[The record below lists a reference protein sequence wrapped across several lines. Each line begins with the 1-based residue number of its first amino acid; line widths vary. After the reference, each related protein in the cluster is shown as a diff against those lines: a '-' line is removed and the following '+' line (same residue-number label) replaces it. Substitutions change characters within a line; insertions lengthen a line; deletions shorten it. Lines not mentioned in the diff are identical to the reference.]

1 MAQYSE
7 HKKKTLMNE
16 SILLHILTICGLI
29 LVSAF
34 FSGAET
40 GLTAASKGT
49 IYKLK
54 MSSDRRAELVSRL
67 LRDKDALIGTLL
79 LGNNGVN
86 ILASALSTSLA
97 IRLYGDDGV
106 FYSTVIMTILVLV
119 FAEVLPKTY
128 ALYNAEKVAL
138 SVARPLVIF
147 VTILSPITRLV
158 QIMVDMFMNLL
169 GMSKKNSDTLTATE
183 ELRGTIEMHHREGRV
198 VKRDRDMLG
207 SVLDLT
213 ETEISK
219 VMVHRKKMLT
229 VNVDQAPSKLISQLL
244 SKNHTR
250 IPVWKG
256 KPDNIIGILHTKSV
270 LKLIHKKK
278 GKVKISE
285 IMKLVADPWFVPE
298 TNTLSNQLMQ
308 FRKKRMHIAI
318 VVDEYGDL
326 VGLVTLE
333 DILEEIVGKI
343 DDEHDR
349 YSGGPIKRFKGGRME
364 VDGEMTIRDLNR
376 QMDWHLPDIAATTV
390 AGLIIHESEIIP
402 NVGQKFVFHN
412 FTFKVIKRKG
422 NQITRV
428 MVVPR
433 KKEKT

>member
-1 MAQYSE
+1 
-7 HKKKTLMNE
+7 MNE
-16 SILLHILTICGLI
+16 SILFYLLSICALI

-40 GLTAASKGT
+40 GLTAASKGK

-54 MSSDRRAELVSRL
+54 MGKDNRAELVTRL
-67 LRDKDALIGTLL
+67 LGDKDALIGTLL
-79 LGNNGVN
+79 LGNNAVN
-86 ILASALSTSLA
+86 ILASALATSLA
-97 IRLYGDDGV
+97 IRIYGEEEGV
-106 FYSTVIMTILVLV
+106 IYSTIVMTILVLV

-128 ALYNAEKVAL
+128 AFYNAEKVSL
-138 SVARPLVIF
+138 SVAKPLTIF
-147 VTILSPITRLV
+147 VTVLSPITKLV
-158 QIMVDMFMNLL
+158 QIMVDAFMGLL

-183 ELRGTIEMHHREGRV
+183 ELRGTIEMHHREGNV
-198 VKRDRDMLG
+198 VKRERDMLG

-213 ETEISK
+213 ETEISE
-219 VMVHRKKMLT
+219 VMVHRKRMLT
-229 VNVDQAPSKLISQLL
+229 VNIDQAPAKLITQLL

-250 IPVWKG
+250 IPVWKERS
-256 KPDNIIGILHTKSV
+256 DNIIGILHTKSI
-270 LKLIHKKK
+270 LKLMHKKK
-278 GKVKISE
+278 GKVKSVE
-285 IMKLVADPWFVPE
+285 IMKLMVDPWFVPE
-298 TNTLSNQLMQ
+298 TNTLSNQLLQ
-308 FRKKRMHIAI
+308 FRKRRMHMAI

-349 YSGGPIKRFKGGRME
+349 SSAVPMKKYKSGQME

-376 QMDWHLPDIAATTV
+376 QMDWNLPDDVATTV
-390 AGLIIHESEIIP
+390 AGLIIHEAETIP
-402 NVGQKFVFHN
+402 SVGQKFLFHN

-428 MVVPR
+428 RVIPR